1 MNLINSKT
9 LAITRVSR
17 QRKLQR
23 EDWILW
29 MQAKYFFGELLV
41 AQTRHGAAGSL
52 PQCQIWSQVILKMH
66 VKTAVI
72 IYTEIPRIAIEF
84 A

>member
-1 MNLINSKT
+1 
-9 LAITRVSR
+9 
-17 QRKLQR
+17 
-23 EDWILW
+23 

-41 AQTRHGAAGSL
+41 AQTRHGAAAGSL

>member
-1 MNLINSKT
+1 
-9 LAITRVSR
+9 
-17 QRKLQR
+17 
-23 EDWILW
+23 